1 MDIESP
7 LYFYSRMLPQ
17 IARLHGIMF
26 SLLTQSEAGLSCQLW
41 CLSPFLKSNNNLK
54 PKYIRKWTQQFSVK
68 KDRNHLVCEFSD
80 VLPDIPEGRAFMRC
94 SAASN
99 RAAAKVFGLTSDELS
114 RRAFLFMLNNCGSFR
129 FSIWSTNS
137 ADYRFTS
144 WNRRI
149 IKTYGKLIFSSCFR
163 VI

>member
-80 VLPDIPEGRAFMRC
+80 VLPDIPERGGGFMRC

-99 RAAAKVFGLTSDELS
+99 HTATKMFWLTSDELS
-114 RRAFLFMLNNCGSFR
+114 RCAFLFMLNSCGSFR
-129 FSIWSTNS
+129 FSIWCTNL
-137 ADYRFTS
+137 ADYYKFTS
-144 WNRRI
+144 WNWSI
-149 IKTYGKLIFSSCFR
+149 IINIWQINFHFML
-163 VI
+163 